1 MDIQLLHQP
10 DNAIAHVK
18 LDAGEEI
25 VAQAGAMVAM
35 SGNINASTTLRKG
48 KGGGIMGGL
57 KRMLAGESLF
67 LSVFRAPLPNSEI
80 WFAPNLMGDLL
91 LYEMQGDELVVQASS
106 YLASGSNVGIDL
118 GWQGFK
124 SFFSGESIFW
134 LSISGQG
141 PVLLTSFGAIYEI
154 DVDGEY
160 IVDTGHI
167 VAFEKT
173 LSFKVGKANPSWAGA
188 LLGGEGLVCRF
199 QGKGKLYCQTH
210 NPGAFGMTIG
220 PRLPVVNSLK
230 QTVQGSGSAPQKIF
244 RILWRI
250 LGALS

>member
-10 DNAIAHVK
+10 DNAIAHVQ
-18 LDAGEEI
+18 LEAGEEI

-35 SGNINASTTLRKG
+35 SGSIQASTTLRKG

-57 KRMLAGESLF
+57 KRMLTGESLF
-67 LSVFRAPLPNSEI
+67 LSVFRTAIPGEI
-80 WFAPNLMGDLL
+80 WFAPKLMGDLL
-91 LYEMQGDELVVQASS
+91 LYEMKGQELIVQASS
-106 YLASGSNVGIDL
+106 YLISGSNVDLDL

-134 LSISGQG
+134 LSLSGHG
-141 PVLLTSFGAIYEI
+141 PLLVTSFGAIYEI

-167 VAFEKT
+167 VAFENT

-199 QGKGKLYCQTH
+199 SGKGKLYCQTH
-210 NPGAFGMTIG
+210 NPGAFGSKVG
-220 PRLPVVNSLK
+220 SQLPAR
-230 QTVQGSGSAPQKIF
+230 G
-244 RILWRI
+244 
-250 LGALS
+250 

>member
-1 MDIQLLHQP
+1 MNIELLHQP
-10 DNAIAHVK
+10 ESAIAHVT

-25 VAQAGAMVAM
+25 IAQAGAMVAM

-106 YLASGSNVGIDL
+106 YLASGSNVDIDL

-124 SFFSGESIFW
+124 SMFSGESIFW
-134 LSISGQG
+134 LSVTGQG
-141 PVLLTSFGAIYEI
+141 PLLVTSFGAIYEI

-173 LSFKVGKANPSWAGA
+173 LSFKIGKANPSWMGA
-188 LLGGEGLVCRF
+188 ILGGEGLVCRF

-210 NPGAFGMTIG
+210 NANAFGFKVG
-220 PRLPVVNSLK
+220 SQLPPR
-230 QTVQGSGSAPQKIF
+230 
-244 RILWRI
+244 
-250 LGALS
+250 